1 MCFGEVEL
9 SEVAEQFDRKAS
21 EFAPELAS
29 LQTLSREGL
38 VDVSGTRVKIANG
51 AHAAVRV
58 VCAEFDRYLA
68 TAGNRHATA
77 V

>member
-1 MCFGEVEL
+1 V
-9 SEVAEQFDRKAS
+9 
-21 EFAPELAS
+21 
-29 LQTLSREGL
+29 
-38 VDVSGTRVKIANG
+38 VSIPKG

-68 TAGNRHATA
+68 PSGNRHATA